1 MIRINLLAAER
12 PVAKK
17 KAAAAPGALQLYMF
31 LALFG
36 GAAVVVCGGLWYLKE
51 AKLKDLDAQL
61 AAAKQR
67 QAELQTVA
75 KQVEELEKRRRTFQ
89 DKVNL
94 IETLKAKQ
102 SGPVHMLDEL
112 SKALPD
118 FVWLNNLDQK
128 GARLTLKGESATLT
142 AVADFITAL
151 QQAGPECGK
160 PDPANRTKCWFPDVN
175 LVSSTASAE
184 NVVTFSLTATF
195 RSLEEAA
202 KQADAAAATAN
213 P

>member
-12 PVAKK
+12 PTQKK
-17 KAAAAPGALQLYMF
+17 KAAAPGALQLYLF

-36 GAAVVVCGGLWYLKE
+36 GAAVVLCGGLWYYMESNLKE
-51 AKLKDLDAQL
+51 LDAQL
-61 AAAKQR
+61 ASARQR

-75 KQVEELEKRRRTFQ
+75 KQVEALEQRRRTFQ

-94 IETLKAKQ
+94 IEKLKAQQ
-102 SGPVHMLDEL
+102 SGPVHMLDEI
-112 SKALPD
+112 SKSLPD
-118 FVWLNNLDQK
+118 FVWLKNLNQS
-128 GARLTLKGESATLT
+128 GANLNFTGESATLT

-160 PDPANRTKCWFPDVN
+160 PDPENRSRCWFPVVN
-175 LVSSTASAE
+175 LMSSTAGTD
-184 NVVTFSLTATF
+184 NVVTFNLTATF
-195 RSLEEAA
+195 TSLQEA
-202 KQADAAAATAN
+202 KQAEAAAATAN